1 MGKKRVKCEIIN
13 RISHFLASIRYNYL
27 VIKKKEKMVLNAV
40 ERKIEQYIS
49 ELNDAHVLSLY
60 KKLPH
65 GKRLRTKLI
74 LKIAGNSLK
83 VIKTASTIEMIHV
96 ASLLHDD
103 VIDNANTRRGVISL
117 NSSSGDKT
125 AIMMGDI
132 LYSKAFF
139 ELCNISSEVARVVS
153 NAVVQLSLGEL
164 ADVELSKKFH
174 TNRDAYLKMLYQ
186 KTASL
191 MEASAESAAILA
203 GKPRYAYRQYGHNL
217 GMAFQMIDDIL
228 DITSDS
234 KTLGK
239 PALHDFF
246 EGKVTLP
253 YMYLYEVLG
262 DDDREYLLSLYRKRL
277 SEDEALWIRK
287 SMKKHHIIEKA
298 YLEAKELIHEVINL
312 MESLGESDLSNIAKE
327 MIERE
332 F

>member
-1 MGKKRVKCEIIN
+1 MI
-13 RISHFLASIRYNYL
+13 
-27 VIKKKEKMVLNAV
+27 NAV
-40 ERKIEQYIS
+40 ERKIEQYVS
-49 ELNDAHVLSLY
+49 ELGDSYVSGLY

-74 LKIAGNSLK
+74 LKIAGNDLK
-83 VIKTASTIEMIHV
+83 VVKTAATVEMIHA

-103 VIDNANTRRGVISL
+103 VIDDANTRRGKVSV
-117 NSSSGDKT
+117 NASEGNKT
-125 AIMMGDI
+125 AIMIGDI

-139 ELCNISSEVARVVS
+139 ELTSISPEVAKVVS

-191 MEASAESAAILA
+191 MEASAEAAAILA
-203 GKPRYAYRQYGHNL
+203 GKPRQAYRQYGRNL
-217 GMAFQMIDDIL
+217 GIAFQMIDDIL
-228 DITSDS
+228 DITADA

-239 PALHDFF
+239 PALHDFV

-253 YMYLYEVLG
+253 YMYLYEVLEEE
-262 DDDREYLLSLYRKRL
+262 DREYLVSLHRKRL
-277 SEDEALWIRK
+277 SADEALWIK
-287 SMKKHHIIEKA
+287 GAMKKFNIIEKSYEEA
-298 YLEAKELIHEVINL
+298 KTLILEAIRL
-312 MESLGESDLSNIAKE
+312 MESLGEKDLSNIAKS

>member
-1 MGKKRVKCEIIN
+1 MV
-13 RISHFLASIRYNYL
+13 IST
-27 VIKKKEKMVLNAV
+27 V

-49 ELNDAHVLSLY
+49 DLDDSHVKRLY
-60 KKLPH
+60 QKIPH

-74 LKIAGNSLK
+74 LKIAGSSLK
-83 VIKTASTIEMIHV
+83 VIKTAATVEMIHA

-103 VIDNANTRRGVISL
+103 VIDDAYQRRGKASV
-117 NSSSGDKT
+117 NATDGNKT

-139 ELCNISSEVARVVS
+139 ELTSISPEVAKVIS

-164 ADVELSKKFH
+164 ADVELSRKFH

-191 MEASAESAAILA
+191 MEASAESAAILV
-203 GKPRYAYRQYGHNL
+203 GKNRKAYKQYGRNL
-217 GMAFQMIDDIL
+217 GLAFQMIDDIL
-228 DITSDS
+228 DITQDS

-239 PALHDFF
+239 PALHDFE

-253 YMYLYEVLG
+253 YIYLFESLG
-262 DDDREYLLSLYRKRL
+262 DKDREFLLSLHRKRL
-277 SEDEALWIRK
+277 TQDEAEWIK
-287 SMKKHHIIEKA
+287 SAMKRHKVIEKA
-298 YLEAKELIHEVINL
+298 YSEAKELVDEAIEL
-312 MESLGESDLSNIAKE
+312 MESLGESDLSNIAKA
-327 MIERE
+327 MIERA

>member
-1 MGKKRVKCEIIN
+1 M
-13 RISHFLASIRYNYL
+13 
-27 VIKKKEKMVLNAV
+27 VIDAV

-49 ELNDAHVLSLY
+49 ELDDSYVSKLY
-60 KKLPH
+60 RNLPH

-74 LKIAGNSLK
+74 LKIAGSSLQ
-83 VIKTASTIEMIHV
+83 VIKTAATVEMIHA

-103 VIDNANTRRGVISL
+103 VIDDANTRRGKTSVNASEG
-117 NSSSGDKT
+117 NKT

-132 LYSKAFF
+132 LCSKAFF
-139 ELCNISSEVARVVS
+139 ELNSISPEVAKVIS

-164 ADVELSKKFH
+164 ADVRLSVSFH

-191 MEASAESAAILA
+191 MEASAESAAILV
-203 GKPRYAYRQYGHNL
+203 GKNRKAYQQYGRNL

-228 DITSDS
+228 DITEDS

-239 PALHDFF
+239 PALHDFV

-253 YMYLYEVLG
+253 YMYLYEVLAEEEKEFLVSLHRKNL
-262 DDDREYLLSLYRKRL
+262 DDDEV
-277 SEDEALWIRK
+277 LWIK
-287 SMKKHHIIEKA
+287 SAMKKHAIIEKSSA
-298 YLEAKELIHEVINL
+298 EAKVLILESIEL
-312 MESLGESDLSNIAKE
+312 MESLGEHDLSNIAKA
-327 MIERE
+327 MIERS